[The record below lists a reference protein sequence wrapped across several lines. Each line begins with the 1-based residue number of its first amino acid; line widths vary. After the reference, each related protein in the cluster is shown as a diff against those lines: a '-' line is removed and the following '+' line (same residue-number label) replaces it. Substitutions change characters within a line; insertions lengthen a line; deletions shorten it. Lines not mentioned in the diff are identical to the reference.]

1 MCVPNIT
8 DVQTILKQLEIR
20 SMNGMQNIYNI
31 NKEKLNKLLN
41 SYILKNPLS
50 MYEVKEQKF
59 DGLYERI
66 FNAYKN
72 ILNINKNKL
81 EIIDN
86 KVINSTNNLI
96 TKEKHRYVNLL
107 SKLEVLNPLLT
118 IKRGYTVTR
127 KNDKVISSVKEL
139 SKDDI
144 INLELSDGKKEAKV
158 L

>member
-1 MCVPNIT
+1 
-8 DVQTILKQLEIR
+8 
-20 SMNGMQNIYNI
+20 MQNIYSI
-31 NKEKLNKLLN
+31 NKEKLNKLMN

-59 DGLYERI
+59 DGLYERV

-72 ILNINKNKL
+72 IISKYKNKL
-81 EIIDN
+81 ENIDN
-86 KVINSTNNLI
+86 RIINDTNNI
-96 TKEKHRYVNLL
+96 VIKEKHRYVNLL

-127 KNDKVISSVKEL
+127 KNNKVISSTKDL
-139 SKDDI
+139 NKDDI
-144 INLELSDGKKEAKV
+144 INIDLSDGNKEAKV